1 MKIQIVDDDV
11 ELVKAVE
18 STLSSVGHDVQ
29 FTNEPREGLKQ
40 IREQNHDL
48 VFLDLSMP
56 EFSGID
62 IIKNLAEDDTIKE
75 KKIVVLL
82 LSNGDLRVFWKRR
95 RLKFCEFTYWKLWKF
110 NTEAKK
116 QVVETKK
123 EVVESF

>member
-1 MKIQIVDDDV
+1 MKILIVDDDV

-29 FTNEPREGLKQ
+29 FTNEPKDGLKL

-75 KKIVVLL
+75 RKIVVMTASAVNDEELKNLVDLGVHSILRKPVDIDALL
-82 LSNGDLRVFWKRR
+82 DKI
-95 RLKFCEFTYWKLWKF
+95 E
-110 NTEAKK
+110 
-116 QVVETKK
+116 
-123 EVVESF
+123 EVSSS